1 MEGGKRGPWH
11 TTITQTYITNKKDTL
26 LCTNIVQKN
35 GHDFI
40 KDAWNIHN
48 ESVIKRSNKHLFKTG
63 IMKKMKRN

>member
-11 TTITQTYITNKKDTL
+11 TTIIQTYIANKKDTL

-35 GHDFI
+35 GHD
-40 KDAWNIHN
+40 AWNIHN
-48 ESVIKRSNKHLFKTG
+48 ESVIKRSNKQLFKRG